1 MDKSLPDENAIS
13 ESSSLPFSVINL
25 GDFVSVFAI
34 SMARLRRL
42 KHNPTVLDTDK
53 IFSML
58 REFEYRKPLIR
69 KMTFYLKIIGWL
81 AAY

>member
-1 MDKSLPDENAIS
+1 MDKSLPDENAIF

-25 GDFVSVFAI
+25 DDFISVFGI

-42 KHNPTVLDTDK
+42 KCNPTVVNTDK
-53 IFSML
+53 IFPML
-58 REFEYRKPLIR
+58 REFKYRKPLIR
-69 KMTFYLKIIGWL
+69 EMTFYLKIIGWL

>member
-1 MDKSLPDENAIS
+1 MDKSLPDENAIF

-25 GDFVSVFAI
+25 DDFISVFGI
-34 SMARLRRL
+34 SMVRLRRL
-42 KHNPTVLDTDK
+42 NTILNTNKVFP
-53 IFSML
+53 IL

-69 KMTFYLKIIGWL
+69 EMTFYLKIIGWQ